1 MNIINIIRIDQ
12 DNADLE
18 AVSILASTASNSGW
32 RRRWWWWASNCLS
45 SVCLMRLARAIRG
58 PSSQPQDERD
68 FLCFAGLRHRHP
80 TTEPTKAQSER
91 TSDSCRRNAPLNP
104 DLMNLLKVSVVNDSY
119 CVLIRCDINGERT
132 LIHGMTISQSTPG
145 KVNQWDD
152 ESCERSDRTEE
163 KRYAPPPSNIHI
175 TRRSLPINYY
185 ARVIILY

>member
-18 AVSILASTASNSGW
+18 AASILASTASNRGW

-45 SVCLMRLARAIRG
+45 AVCLMRLARAIRG

-68 FLCFAGLRHRHP
+68 FLCSAGLRHRHP
-80 TTEPTKAQSER
+80 TTEPTKAQSEGPA
-91 TSDSCRRNAPLNP
+91 TLRRRIAPLNP

-145 KVNQWDD
+145 KVNQGTTRAVREATERRKNDTLRHHPISISPD
-152 ESCERSDRTEE
+152 LLCQLIITQES
-163 KRYAPPPSNIHI
+163 
-175 TRRSLPINYY
+175 
-185 ARVIILY
+185 

>member
-45 SVCLMRLARAIRG
+45 AVCLMRLARAIRG

-91 TSDSCRRNAPLNP
+91 TSDPSPPHCSVKSGFDESPWSMTRTASWSDAILTANELLSMEWQSAKAPRA
-104 DLMNLLKVSVVNDSY
+104 KS
-119 CVLIRCDINGERT
+119 INGTTRAVREATERRKNDT
-132 LIHGMTISQSTPG
+132 LRHHPISISPDVLCQLIIT
-145 KVNQWDD
+145 Q
-152 ESCERSDRTEE
+152 ES
-163 KRYAPPPSNIHI
+163 
-175 TRRSLPINYY
+175 
-185 ARVIILY
+185 